1 MTYSLPSEI
10 LPQVEIINNVAMTT
24 SRDIA
29 KFFDKQHK
37 DVMEKIRNLDCSVEF
52 TERNF
57 TLCYENSELQNGKPL
72 PFYRITKDGFFFLV
86 MGFTGEKAALL
97 KEAYINAFNQME
109 SMLREHAQ
117 NLSDKTA
124 SHWMNRCVKLQEEL
138 LQLYRKQVQER
149 PRPRLTTDAAWEI
162 QTLHEY
168 NFSLADIVK
177 ITGQDE
183 DTIAYILNFK
193 RPN

>member
-1 MTYSLPSEI
+1 
-10 LPQVEIINNVAMTT
+10 
-24 SRDIA
+24 
-29 KFFDKQHK
+29 
-37 DVMEKIRNLDCSVEF
+37 
-52 TERNF
+52 
-57 TLCYENSELQNGKPL
+57 
-72 PFYRITKDGFFFLV
+72 
-86 MGFTGEKAALL
+86 MGFTGEEAGRF
-97 KEAYINAFNQME
+97 KETYINAFDQME

-117 NLSDKTA
+117 NLSGKTA